1 MKFNNKAKPIKFSLL
16 VGGRECRSVEDV
28 KRNFDFDS
36 LYKNFANGNLQK
48 WLKQIGE
55 SSLLNRIGDV
65 SSADLL
71 TKKVCLYSLFSPKL
85 LLSDEVNVDNV
96 LKLLTNGYIKYSDLS
111 GTPFADNLEIKKSLI
126 HNIDNDTL
134 NRWCESDLEMLKY
147 VYSNKSYDFFNAQNC
162 RTLINHKIV
171 TDEYMV
177 MKIAMKRNLND
188 ILERLGRLI
197 VRVDGIDIE
206 MILVKG
212 YQGGNFY
219 IGKYPVTQAQWQ
231 AVMGY
236 NPSSFKGADNP
247 VEQVSWYDC
256 QDFIKKLNSKTGRKF
271 RLPKEAEWE
280 FAARGGNKTH
290 NYTYS
295 GSNNLDEVGWYD
307 RNSNTKTHPV
317 GLKKPNELGIYDMSG
332 NVSEWCEESSGSKR
346 IVRGGSWI
354 NFDSCCTVSCRDD
367 YYPDSGNS
375 PYGFRLVMDVKN
387 ELSEGSSYPLVEDA
401 VELGSII
408 FKEIFGW

>member
-1 MKFNNKAKPIKFSLL
+1 MEFICNRCGGTWKKGDEDYIRQREELRHLAEIRSKFKL
-16 VGGRECRSVEDV
+16 EDV
-28 KRNFDFDS
+28 LAEMVKVE
-36 LYKNFANGNLQK
+36 GN
-48 WLKQIGE
+48 
-55 SSLLNRIGDV
+55 
-65 SSADLL
+65 
-71 TKKVCLYSLFSPKL
+71 
-85 LLSDEVNVDNV
+85 
-96 LKLLTNGYIKYSDLS
+96 SDL
-111 GTPFADNLEIKKSLI
+111 PD
-126 HNIDNDTL
+126 
-134 NRWCESDLEMLKY
+134 
-147 VYSNKSYDFFNAQNC
+147 
-162 RTLINHKIV
+162 
-171 TDEYMV
+171 
-177 MKIAMKRNLND
+177 
-188 ILERLGRLI
+188 
-197 VRVDGIDIE
+197 
-206 MILVKG
+206 
-212 YQGGNFY
+212 FY
-219 IGKYPVTQAQWQ
+219 IGKYPVTQVLWQ

-332 NVSEWCEESSGSKR
+332 NVSEWCEESSGAKR

-375 PYGFRLVMDVKN
+375 HYGFRLVMDVKN

-401 VELGSII
+401 VEPVHAAGSII